1 MILKRVDFQN
11 ANKLEYMPGTVE
23 AELFMH
29 ILEEARSFGPFTVE
43 IFKHIWL
50 NHLHKAESEITALMR
65 FGYRFQ
71 HERLEAAC
79 KRVVFY
85 DLNSPALVELVLMQ
99 QLDNLPLDHSTDI
112 YGQRFLF

>member
-1 MILKRVDFQN
+1 MITQRADFQN
-11 ANKLEYMPGTVE
+11 AGKLEYMPGSVE
-23 AELFMH
+23 AECFLRL
-29 ILEEARSFGPFTVE
+29 LEEARSFGPFTVE

-65 FGYRFQ
+65 FGYRFR

-85 DLNSPALVELVLMQ
+85 NANSPALVELVLMQ

-112 YGQRFLF
+112 YGQRFMF